1 MKVKF
6 PAIAAT
12 ATATSDTAPDR
23 PGVVPLHPDRSA
35 AARPGTV
42 AKTRLLC
49 MVDELDLGGTEQ
61 QILELVKTIDRS
73 RFEPMVCCFRYGRK
87 AAEIAELGVPVF
99 QVAKNHK
106 LDAGILLRLVELL
119 RRERIDILQTYL
131 WTANT
136 WGRVAGRLAGVPIVV
151 ASERNI
157 DIWEQNYK
165 RIIGRYLAGSTDRI
179 IANSEAVRR
188 YLLERGG
195 LDPAK
200 VTTIYNGVNFDR
212 FATATDPMQRRHELG
227 IPDDALL
234 AGVVAR
240 VEPAKDHDTLLHALA
255 LVRDRTPNLHLAVVG
270 DGTQKER
277 LTRLA
282 HELGIGERIHFTGF
296 RTDAAEWI
304 ASFDF
309 TVLSSVK
316 EGLSNTVIESM
327 AAGKPV
333 IATAV
338 GGNPE
343 VIVEDETGYLL
354 PARDPARFGE
364 AVARLVAEKHR
375 IPELGA
381 ASKKRVESL
390 FSVDKMVENT
400 TRLYLELLAR
410 RQKRAA

>member
-1 MKVKF
+1 M
-6 PAIAAT
+6 
-12 ATATSDTAPDR
+12 
-23 PGVVPLHPDRSA
+23 L
-35 AARPGTV
+35 
-42 AKTRLLC
+42 
-49 MVDELDLGGTEQ
+49 DELDLGGTEQ
-61 QILELVKTIDRS
+61 QILELVKGIDRD

-87 AAEIAELGVPVF
+87 AAEIEELGVPVF
-99 QVAKNHK
+99 TIEKNHK
-106 LDAGILLRLVELL
+106 LDAGILLRLAELL

-131 WTANT
+131 WTANA
-136 WGRVAGRLAGVPIVV
+136 WGRVAGRMAGVPIIL
-151 ASERNI
+151 ASERNV
-157 DIWEQNYK
+157 DIWEQKYK
-165 RIIGRYLAGSTDRI
+165 RVIGRYLAHSTDRI

-195 LDPAK
+195 LSPAK
-200 VTTIYNGVNFDR
+200 VTTIYNGVDFAR
-212 FATATDPMQRRHELG
+212 FHTGTDPMQRRRELG
-227 IPDDALL
+227 VPDDALL

-255 LVRDRTPNLHLAVVG
+255 LVRDRTENLHLAVVG

-277 LTRLA
+277 LMRLA
-282 HELGIGERIHFTGF
+282 HELGIGERVHFTGF

-354 PARDPARFGE
+354 PPRDPARFGE
-364 AVARLVAEKHR
+364 AIARLVAQKHR

-381 ASKKRVESL
+381 ASKNRVESL
-390 FSVDKMVENT
+390 FSVGKMVDNT
-400 TRLYLELLAR
+400 TKLYLDLLAR
-410 RQKRAA
+410 KQKQAV